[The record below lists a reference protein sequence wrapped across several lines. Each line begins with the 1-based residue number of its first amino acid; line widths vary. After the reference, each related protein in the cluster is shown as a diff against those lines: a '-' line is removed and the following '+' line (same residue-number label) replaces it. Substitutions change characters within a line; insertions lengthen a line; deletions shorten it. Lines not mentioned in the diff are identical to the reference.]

1 LQKRMIHGVM
11 VTMVFC
17 LSLFGLSVR
26 RVNGSG
32 LIGDVNGDGKVNIK
46 DEYMAGLAFG
56 SRIGDSRYN
65 PRADLNGDGG
75 IDNLD
80 LYLITTHFGESAI
93 ETVTVAVC
101 VCPKTLNLRSCGRW
115 ISVHIKLPV
124 GYCASDIDVS
134 TLMLNGTV
142 PADSRLTIIGG
153 NDSGRDLLVKFNRA
167 KVIQCILNSTKI
179 TEKPTTVTLTI
190 TGKLKNG
197 TLLQGSDNIKV
208 MRCPSGEK

>member
-1 LQKRMIHGVM
+1 M
-11 VTMVFC
+11 TMVFC

-26 RVNGSG
+26 RVYGSG

-56 SRIGDSRYN
+56 SRMGDSRYN
-65 PRADLNGDGG
+65 PRADLNDDGE
-75 IDNLD
+75 IDNMD

-101 VCPKTLNLRSCGRW
+101 ICPKTLNLRSCGRW
-115 ISVHIKLPV
+115 ISVHIRLLV
-124 GYCASDIDVS
+124 GYCTSDVDVS

-153 NDSGRDLLVKFNRA
+153 NDSGRDLLLKFDRA

-179 TEKPTTVTLTI
+179 TEKPTTVTLAI

-208 MRCPSGEK
+208 IRCSSDEK